1 MIAIDNTLVSED
13 ILEKKFV
20 CDLNA
25 CKGACCVAGDSGAPL
40 DKEELEKLDGVLD
53 AVKPYMTKK
62 GLKAVEK
69 SGTYVVDGDGD
80 YTTTL
85 VAPGEECAFVYFDEQ
100 NIAKCAIEKA
110 YLEKKIDWQK
120 PISCHL
126 YPIRIKK
133 TKTYD
138 AVNYDRWS
146 VCKPA
151 CTCGEKLNVPVYKFL
166 KTPLIRKYGNS
177 WYKQLEQAAKLFLKD
192 TEK

>member
-25 CKGACCVAGDSGAPL
+25 CKGACCVAGDSGAPM
-40 DKEELEKLDGVLD
+40 DKDELEVLESVVD
-53 AVKPYMTKK
+53 KVKPYMTKK
-62 GLKAVEK
+62 GLKAIEK
-69 SGTYVVDGDGD
+69 SGAYVVDGEGD
-80 YTTTL
+80 FTTTL

-110 YLEKKIDWQK
+110 YLEKKINWQK

-138 AVNYDRWS
+138 AVNYDRWE

-151 CTCGEKLNVPVYKFL
+151 CSCGEKLNVPVYKFL
-166 KTPLIRKYGNS
+166 KTPLIRKYGNK
-177 WYKQLEQAAKLFLKD
+177 WFKQLEQAAKLYLKD
-192 TEK
+192 